1 MTPKV
6 EHLVVDTSAFIKNTQ
21 LQDIAENLVTVED
34 VVKEIKNKRQLRRLV
49 VLPYD
54 LKLKDVDPE
63 NIKLVKEF
71 SMKTGDY
78 PALSAT
84 DLKVL
89 ALTYQLHKEI
99 LGLDGV
105 KTEPLS
111 KKSVEIV
118 DHSIISSA
126 NVVGFHLPSSDSG
139 NEQEVPDI
147 DEVREKFESLGC
159 NENEDTRNEEIANE
173 GTENDDVDYDNS
185 DIDEDDDDDEPPFDD
200 DGWIT
205 PQNVAEAKREL
216 TGAAR
221 LADDSPPPKVACLST
236 DFAIQNVLKQ
246 MGLSVV
252 TLDGLLI
259 RQVRTFI
266 LRCYACFK
274 TTSLMEKV
282 FCPNCGNK
290 TLKRVA
296 VTVDED
302 GHEVIHINFRRP
314 LTGRGKKFPLPKFK
328 GGKHANNPI
337 ICEDQRVPQ
346 QRPSKVALKK
356 TNPLDPDYTAGMSPF
371 VMRDVN
377 SRAAVLGVQPGAE
390 VKYWMRKNPNQVVK
404 RRRKK

>member
-6 EHLVVDTSAFIKNTQ
+6 EHLVVDTSAFIKNSQ
-21 LQDIAENLVTVED
+21 LQDIAENLFTVED

-49 VLPYD
+49 VLPYE

-63 NIKLVKEF
+63 NIKLVQEF
-71 SMKTGDY
+71 SKKTGDY

-89 ALTYQLHKEI
+89 ALTFQLHKEI
-99 LGLDGV
+99 LGLDGI
-105 KTEPLS
+105 KTEPTT
-111 KKSVEIV
+111 KKSIEVV
-118 DHSIISSA
+118 DHSVISSA
-126 NVVGFHLPSSDSG
+126 NVVGFHVPSSDSG

-159 NENEDTRNEEIANE
+159 NEEEDDNKSDEE
-173 GTENDDVDYDNS
+173 TD
-185 DIDEDDDDDEPPFDD
+185 DEDNDEDDEPPLDD
-200 DGWIT
+200 DDWIT

-274 TTSLMEKV
+274 TTSLMDKV

-314 LTGRGKKFPLPKFK
+314 LTGRGKKFSLPRFK

-337 ICEDQRVPQ
+337 MCEDQRVPQ
-346 QRPSKVALKK
+346 QRPSRMALTK
-356 TNPLDPDYTAGMSPF
+356 TNPLDPDYIAGMSPF

-377 SRAAVLGVQPGAE
+377 SRAAILGVQPGAE
-390 VKYWMRKNPNQVVK
+390 IKYWMRKNPNQVVK

>member
-21 LQDIAENLVTVED
+21 LQDIAENLFTVAE
-34 VVKEIKNKRQLRRLV
+34 VVNEIKSKRQLRRLV

-54 LKLKDVDPE
+54 LQLKDVDPE
-63 NIKLVKEF
+63 SVAVVKAF

-78 PALSAT
+78 PALSST

-89 ALTYQLHKEI
+89 ALTYQLHKEK
-99 LGLDGV
+99 LGLEGI
-105 KTEPLS
+105 KTEPTTNQ
-111 KKSVEIV
+111 SVAVI
-118 DHSIISSA
+118 DHSLISSA

-139 NEQEVPDI
+139 SEQEVPDI
-147 DEVREKFESLGC
+147 DEVTKKLGSLEC
-159 NENEDTRNEEIANE
+159 NGSDEEEEEEEEEDEGEE
-173 GTENDDVDYDNS
+173 GYDS
-185 DIDEDDDDDEPPFDD
+185 DPPLDDDD
-200 DGWIT
+200 WIT
-205 PQNVAEAKREL
+205 PGNVADAKREL
-216 TGAAR
+216 SGAAQ
-221 LADDSPPPKVACLST
+221 LSEDSPPPKVACLST

-274 TTSLMEKV
+274 TTSLMDRV

-296 VTVDED
+296 VTVDNE
-302 GHEVIHINFRRP
+302 GKEVIHINFRRP
-314 LTGRGKKFPLPKFK
+314 LTSRGKKFPLPKFK
-328 GGKHANNPI
+328 GGKHSNNPI

-346 QRPSKVALKK
+346 QRPSKVALSKM
-356 TNPLDPDYTAGMSPF
+356 NPLEPDYIAGVSPF
-371 VMRDVN
+371 SMRDVS
-377 SRAAVLGVQPGAE
+377 SRAAVLGVQPGGE